1 MEIVARSVKN
11 ETLGVFVSKS
21 DARYYSMM
29 NHIKSLSDPLIS
41 NIDLNLAGIA
51 QYGLIP
57 PSITSNRHQ
66 MEVILDY

>member
-1 MEIVARSVKN
+1 MEIVAWSVKN
-11 ETLGVFVSKS
+11 ETLGVFVPKS

-29 NHIKSLSDPLIS
+29 NHIKSLSDPHIS

-51 QYGLIP
+51 QYGPIP

-66 MEVILDY
+66 MEVILDD